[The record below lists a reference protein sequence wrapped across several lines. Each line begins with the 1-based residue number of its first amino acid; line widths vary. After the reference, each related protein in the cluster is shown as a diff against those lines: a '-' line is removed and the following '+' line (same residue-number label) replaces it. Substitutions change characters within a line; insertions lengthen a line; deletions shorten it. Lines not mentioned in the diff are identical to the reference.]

1 LLDIIKFINNLLPK
15 RIQRK
20 DGFLDWLFGSK
31 TTTYDPYSQY
41 SPEQL
46 TAVKA
51 LESLANTGSG
61 GGITLGQQYPGATGD
76 YQMTQGSQDALSN
89 LQGLYGNA
97 SSTAVTD
104 FYTNLLGQKFNPSDP
119 STGYADFSR
128 ALAKSGQESSDV
140 LNREA
145 AITGSRF
152 GTGIQ
157 KQKASLSGDLANQ
170 RGMFLADLYKDT
182 TSKQL
187 QGASGLQNQQANQAN
202 LLSSIFNMS
211 EVQRQLKDQELK
223 DKLNQWQNARNE
235 KVTTQIGLMQGI
247 QQNPMGNIETTTPSY
262 MSQLFSPDNVSKLI
276 GTIIGTAV

>member
-1 LLDIIKFINNLLPK
+1 MNIIKFINNLLPK

-128 ALAKSGQESSDV
+128 ALAKAGQESSDV

-211 EVQRQLKDQELK
+211 DVQRQLKDQELK
-223 DKLNQWQNARNE
+223 DKLNAWTTARGE
-235 KVTTQIGLMQGI
+235 QLSRIGMMESLRA
-247 QQNPMGNIETTTPSY
+247 NPMGNIETTTPSY
-262 MSQLFSPDNVSKLI
+262 MAQLFSPDNVSKLI